1 MMENLSPRRNLST
14 VILFTI
20 LSAALALTI
29 AFFYASLHN
38 LRTTYEHD
46 FDDVNNNLK
55 SMETRQTA
63 YQQQIQTLTKLVIKS
78 LNATDTYINNI
89 TNTVTAAQDVIK
101 EDVKEVNELADSQ
114 NSLLA
119 TQFAGMFT
127 VLVILVS
134 GYHLSQHI
142 RHMHSPVVQRKIM
155 AVLWMTPIYSV
166 TSWLSL
172 VVPLSEPY
180 LAVIRE
186 FYESYCVYTFL
197 SFLIAVLGRGDRWA
211 VVDLLEQRADQLSNP
226 DKFMCGLDKCLWN
239 CCNCCRGRRRAIP
252 SNEVELVEHEGKE
265 DKLGK
270 TSVATGKSANSSS
283 PEAMGTSANAY
294 SRSGHLSP
302 ISVGS
307 SVSNMDAFRE
317 ENFPTNSR
325 AKAEAVLDQCQTY
338 AMQFVLL
345 RPVTAIGWLVSNKL
359 VEPKSFLDWSSPQL
373 YITIVTNASIFFA
386 FRGLVKFY
394 HATRTDL
401 EWCNP
406 WPKFL
411 CIKGVVFMTFWQ
423 KMTIAIIVNVAYAD
437 DFDTQD
443 DANDFVKRAQNFL
456 ICLEMLFAATA
467 HCFVFSPDEWAEG
480 YREWEERRRKE
491 QHETRFGDG
500 VALQDFIQ
508 DVKLVMASKRR
519 RKKRKKRL
527 NSEEIDEGLSPSST
541 MSREDEDHLDLALSA
556 SSDHSDHSEDAKQS
570 PRRLM
575 IDAVNEETDELGQVG
590 QANGDMENGCSV
602 EREFTID
609 DDYDVDLAPPAS
621 TLETRQ
627 RVRADT
633 SDSNFSEDGGDFDS
647 NWARIENFINE
658 HDSPAGSS
666 TRKRSSPPS
675 TKEIV

>member
-1 MMENLSPRRNLST
+1 MIENISPRRNLST
-14 VILFTI
+14 AILFAI

-29 AFFYASLHN
+29 AFFSASLHS

-46 FDDVNNNLK
+46 LDDVNNNLK

-101 EDVKEVNELADSQ
+101 EDVKQVNELADSQ

-155 AVLWMTPIYSV
+155 AVLWMTPIYSI

-172 VVPLSEPY
+172 VFPLSEPY

-211 VVDLLEQRADQLSNP
+211 VVDLLEQRADQLSPP

-239 CCNCCRGRRRAIP
+239 CCNCCRGRRKAIP

-265 DKLGK
+265 VKLEG
-270 TSVATGKSANSSS
+270 TGAVMGKSSNNSYPGGTGTLANGYAHSS
-283 PEAMGTSANAY
+283 
-294 SRSGHLSP
+294 RLSP
-302 ISVGS
+302 NSVGS

-325 AKAEAVLDQCQTY
+325 VKAEAVLDQCQTY

-359 VEPKSFLDWSSPQL
+359 VEPKSFLDWASPQL

-480 YREWEERRRKE
+480 YRDREERRRKE

-508 DVKLVMASKRR
+508 DVKQVMASKRR
-519 RKKRKKRL
+519 RRKRKKRL
-527 NSEEIDEGLSPSST
+527 DSDDIDEGLSPSST
-541 MSREDEDHLDLALSA
+541 MSREDEDHLDLALSV
-556 SSDHSDHSEDAKQS
+556 SSDHSDHSDDAKQS
-570 PRRLM
+570 PRCLVM
-575 IDAVNEETDELGQVG
+575 DTVEEESVKSGQFG
-590 QANGDMENGCSV
+590 QPNGDMENVVG
-602 EREFTID
+602 REFTID
-609 DDYDVDLAPPAS
+609 DDYEAALAPS
-621 TLETRQ
+621 TSTPKTRQ

-633 SDSNFSEDGGDFDS
+633 SDSNFSEDDVDFDS
-647 NWARIENFINE
+647 NWARIENFISE

-666 TRKRSSPPS
+666 TRKPSQPS

>member
-1 MMENLSPRRNLST
+1 MFSQLPPANDDDDDDSSNHTANNASSNLPWHQKISRALHLTILLTLSATTFLLFLQTQAISLRLSSTQSQLQELQHKLETSTQDIEIQVEKQHDLT
-14 VILFTI
+14 VIHMAGTFAL
-20 LSAALALTI
+20 LSCLISSFHMTA
-29 AFFYASLHN
+29 H
-38 LRTTYEHD
+38 LRKM
-46 FDDVNNNLK
+46 NQP
-55 SMETRQTA
+55 S
-63 YQQQIQTLTKLVIKS
+63 
-78 LNATDTYINNI
+78 
-89 TNTVTAAQDVIK
+89 
-101 EDVKEVNELADSQ
+101 
-114 NSLLA
+114 
-119 TQFAGMFT
+119 
-127 VLVILVS
+127 
-134 GYHLSQHI
+134 
-142 RHMHSPVVQRKIM
+142 VQRKIL
-155 AVLWMTPIYSV
+155 AILWMSPIYAM
-166 TSWLSL
+166 TSFLSL
-172 VVPLSEPY
+172 VFPPSAEGY
-180 LAVIRE
+180 LDILKN
-186 FYESYCVYTFL
+186 FYESYVIYQFL

-270 TSVATGKSANSSS
+270 TSVATGKSANNSS

-302 ISVGS
+302 ISVGF

-541 MSREDEDHLDLALSA
+541 ISREDDDHLDLALSA

-575 IDAVNEETDELGQVG
+575 IDAVNEETDELG

-647 NWARIENFINE
+647 KWARIENFINE